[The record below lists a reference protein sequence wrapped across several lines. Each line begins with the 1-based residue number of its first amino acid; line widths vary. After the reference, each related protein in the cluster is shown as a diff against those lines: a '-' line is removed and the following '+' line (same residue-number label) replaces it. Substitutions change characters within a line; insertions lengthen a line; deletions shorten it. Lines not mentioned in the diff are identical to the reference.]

1 MHTVLKGAT
10 LIDGTDRDPLTHSVL
25 IFDETKIVN
34 IGTEEAIPIP
44 DNSKVYDV
52 SGLFIIPGLIDC
64 HIHMDLHGMADTFQE
79 NLVKDKLRA
88 IRTAKEMEDTLRAGY
103 TTVRNLGSVNGI
115 DFAVRQAIDAGWV
128 KGPRIIT
135 SGKIIC
141 MTCSGTEYFSGM
153 YRIADGVDENRKA
166 AREQLKAGADV
177 LKVMATGAIMN
188 PGGVPGAAQLGVDE
202 MRAVIEE
209 GAKLGIPTAAHAHG
223 AQGIKNAVEA
233 GVATIEHGTMADDE
247 AIEMMVKKN
256 VFLVPTLLV
265 DNLICKAGE
274 RNEIP
279 AFMVE
284 KAERIKE
291 KRHLVFKKAISAGV
305 KIAMGTDAGT
315 PFNFHGKNSMELDL
329 YVREKLMTPLKALQ
343 TATRDAAE
351 AIGLSDRLGTLEK
364 NKIADCLVLG
374 KNPLEDIG
382 CLLDLKNIRMV
393 FKQGMLQKG
402 WSGNGHAAND

>member
-10 LIDGTDRDPLTHSVL
+10 IIDGRHADPLKSAVL
-25 IFDETKIVN
+25 IFKRTKIVAV
-34 IGTEEAIPIP
+34 GTE
-44 DNSKVYDV
+44 SKVIIPQDSILYDL
-52 SGLFIIPGLIDC
+52 SGHFVIPGLIDC

-79 NLVKDKLRA
+79 NLVEDKLRA
-88 IRTAKEMEDTLRAGY
+88 IRSAQEMAQTLRAGY

-115 DFAVRQAIDAGWV
+115 DFAVRQAIADGWV
-128 KGPRIIT
+128 KGPRILT

-153 YRIADGVDENRKA
+153 YRVADGVDENRKA

-188 PGGVPGAAQLGVDE
+188 PGGVPGASQLDVAE
-202 MRAVIEE
+202 MQSVVAE

-223 AQGIKNAVEA
+223 AQGIKNAIRA

-247 AIEMMVKKN
+247 AIEMMAQQN

-265 DNLICKAGE
+265 DDLIRSAGE
-274 RNEIP
+274 KDQVP

-284 KAERIKE
+284 KAERIKAL
-291 KRHLVFKKAISAGV
+291 RHRVLKKAISAGV

-315 PFNFHGKNSMELDL
+315 PFNFHGHNSIELDL
-329 YVREKLMTPLKALQ
+329 YVKEKLMTPFQALQ
-343 TATRDAAE
+343 TATQNAAQ
-351 AIGLSDRLGTLEK
+351 AIGMSDRLGTLEK
-364 NKIADCLVLG
+364 GKRADCVVLK
-374 KNPLEDIG
+374 KNPLEDIS
-382 CLLDLKNIRMV
+382 CLKDLNNITMV
-393 FKQGMLQKG
+393 FRDGILQKG
-402 WSGNGHAAND
+402 VVSK

>member
-10 LIDGTDRDPLTHSVL
+10 LIDGTDRDPLNHSVL
-25 IFDETKIVN
+25 IFNEKKIVK
-34 IGTEEAIPIP
+34 IGTEEEIMIP
-44 DNSKVYDV
+44 DDSKVYDV
-52 SGLFIIPGLIDC
+52 SGLFVIPGLIDC

-79 NLVKDKLRA
+79 NLVEDKLRA
-88 IRTAKEMEDTLRAGY
+88 IRTAAEMEDTLRAGY

-115 DFAVRQAIDAGWV
+115 DFAVRQAIEEGLV

-135 SGKIIC
+135 SGRIIC

-265 DNLICKAGE
+265 DDLIRKAAE
-274 RNEIP
+274 RSEVP

-291 KRHLVFKKAISAGV
+291 MRHLVFKKAISAGV

-315 PFNFHGKNSMELDL
+315 PFNFHGKNSIELDL
-329 YVREKLMTPLKALQ
+329 YVREKWMTPLKALQ
-343 TATRDAAE
+343 TATKDAAE

-364 NKIADCLVLG
+364 DKIADCVVLK

-382 CLLDLKNIRMV
+382 CLLDVKNIQMV
-393 FKQGMLQKG
+393 YKEGSLQF
-402 WSGNGHAAND
+402 SSE